1 MLLQH
6 MGLQEWLNK
15 QKRLQTLSL
24 CVISRRKYVSG
35 KDQFYIFG
43 HGTRRRHMAPLSGW
57 DYQERA
63 LTKGNAC
70 GATVTEG

>member
-1 MLLQH
+1 MI
-6 MGLQEWLNK
+6 
-15 QKRLQTLSL
+15 SL
-24 CVISRRKYVSG
+24 RKYVSG
-35 KDQFYIFG
+35 NDQFYIFG
-43 HGTRRRHMAPLSGW
+43 HGTLRRHMAPLSER

>member
-1 MLLQH
+1 
-6 MGLQEWLNK
+6 MGLEELLNK
-15 QKRLQTLSL
+15 QKCLRNTLSL
-24 CVISRRKYVSG
+24 CMISLRKYVSG
-35 KDQFYIFG
+35 NDWFYIFG
-43 HGTRRRHMAPLSGW
+43 HGTLRRHMAPLSER

>member
-1 MLLQH
+1 MI
-6 MGLQEWLNK
+6 
-15 QKRLQTLSL
+15 SL
-24 CVISRRKYVSG
+24 RKYVTGNDS
-35 KDQFYIFG
+35 FYIFG
-43 HGTRRRHMAPLSGW
+43 HGTQRRHMAPLSER